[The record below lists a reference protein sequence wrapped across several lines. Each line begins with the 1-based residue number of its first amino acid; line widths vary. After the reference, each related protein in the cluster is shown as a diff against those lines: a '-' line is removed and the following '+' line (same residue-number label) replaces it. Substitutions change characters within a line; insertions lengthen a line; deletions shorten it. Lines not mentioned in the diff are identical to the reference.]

1 MSSQV
6 CIDAALD
13 VEETAKTKKKKVIYR
28 ANKLRC
34 VDLLLLI
41 GIAFAL
47 LKLSTV
53 GAELGSYNAYRLR
66 QGTN

>member
-1 MSSQV
+1 MKALPMSSQV
-6 CIDAALD
+6 CTDAALD
-13 VEETAKTKKKKVIYR
+13 VEETAKTKKVIYR
-28 ANKLRC
+28 ANKLCC

-66 QGTN
+66 

>member
-1 MSSQV
+1 MPHLMSRKLLKQ
-6 CIDAALD
+6 
-13 VEETAKTKKKKVIYR
+13 KKKKVIYR